1 MKLSARRPAAAVLA
15 LLALVLVAGPFAAKP
30 ADAALI
36 NQTYDFTV
44 TDFVA
49 IGPNDP
55 LAFTSITGTF
65 TLVFDT
71 ASGLISNQP
80 FAFDALSET
89 FGAMAINYN
98 APNPGRVQIGGVLS
112 GIGGLLVG
120 ADDLSMGV
128 TVINPLAPQLDSF
141 IFTDASS
148 EGGIWFADTRII
160 TLSSTT
166 AVPEPGLAALFG
178 LGLLGLGLARKRARR

>member
-1 MKLSARRPAAAVLA
+1 MKLFARRPAAVLA
-15 LLALVLVAGPFAAKP
+15 LLALVLVSAPFAAKP
-30 ADAALI
+30 AEAALI

-49 IGPNDP
+49 VGPNDP
-55 LAFTSITGTF
+55 LAFSSITGTF

-71 ASGLISNQP
+71 ASGLITNQP

-89 FGAMAINYN
+89 YGAMGINYN

-112 GIGGLLVG
+112 GIGSVLQG
-120 ADDLSMGV
+120 ADDLSMSV
-128 TVINPLAPQLDSF
+128 TVVNPLSPQLDAF

-148 EGGIWFADTRII
+148 VGGVWFADTRII

-166 AVPEPGLAALFG
+166 AVPEPGIAALFG
-178 LGLLGLGLARKRARR
+178 LGLLGLGLSRRRARR